1 MASVAP
7 EWALAPHATIP
18 RGLPVLVCILDG
30 WGENENND
38 EWNACHAAST
48 PHVDKLRAV
57 GASRWRTVRAHGPA
71 VGLPTW
77 DDMGNSEVG
86 HNALGA
92 GQLIDQGARLVDK
105 ALADG
110 SLFTQDGWQYISSA
124 FKEHTVH
131 FIGLLSSGG
140 VHSRANQLYQR
151 ARPRRACAE
160 RSARLRVCVLAL
172 SGGAHTR
179 LSGVTCERWR
189 VCEPLCGARPLPA
202 ATADPSLAHCRQCSL
217 ARRRAACPCAL
228 TPPRRRRAQCCAGA
242 PRRA

>member
-1 MASVAP
+1 MASVEP

-30 WGENENND
+30 WGENENRD
-38 EWNACHAAST
+38 EWNACHAATT
-48 PHVDKLRAV
+48 PHVDALRAA
-57 GASRWRTVRAHGPA
+57 GAPRWRTVRAHGPA

-110 SLFTQDGWQYISSA
+110 SLFTQNGWQYISSA
-124 FKEHTVH
+124 FASNTVH

-151 ARPRRACAE
+151 AWRRCARAC
-160 RSARLRVCVLAL
+160 RSFALLAWLAAGPRCGLCAACRIRVV
-172 SGGAHTR
+172 GG
-179 LSGVTCERWR
+179 SV
-189 VCEPLCGARPLPA
+189 
-202 ATADPSLAHCRQCSL
+202 
-217 ARRRAACPCAL
+217 ARRRASGKQPQ
-228 TPPRRRRAQCCAGA
+228 PWSRNGF
-242 PRRA
+242 